1 MTKLEKTLYD
11 LIIPIV
17 DDKENVT
24 VKQRLSKNEKVIFL
38 NVISADGDIA
48 RLIGRKGSMANSI
61 RQTMMIASRL
71 ENKKVI
77 INFESKKGAWAS
89 FFMEEIKWAN

>member
-17 DDKENVT
+17 DDVDSVVVEESTSKNNRVVYLNVT
-24 VKQRLSKNEKVIFL
+24 TD
-38 NVISADGDIA
+38 DGDIA
-48 RLIGRKGSMANSI
+48 RLIGRRGNMANAL

-71 ENKKVI
+71 ENKKVM
-77 INFESKKGAWAS
+77 INFESKKDA
-89 FFMEEIKWAN
+89 

>member
-1 MTKLEKTLYD
+1 MTKLEQTLYD

-17 DDKENVT
+17 DDKEV
-24 VKQRLSKNEKVIFL
+24 VKVSERLSKNNKVVFL
-38 NVISADGDIA
+38 NVLTADGDIA

-71 ENKKVI
+71 ENKKVM

-89 FFMEEIKWAN
+89 FFMEE

>member
-17 DDKENVT
+17 DDKESV
-24 VKQRLSKNEKVIFL
+24 VVEESLSKNNKVVFL
-38 NVISADGDIA
+38 NVTTADGDIA
-48 RLIGRKGSMANSI
+48 RLIGRRGSMANDL

-71 ENKKVI
+71 ENKKVM
-77 INFESKKGAWAS
+77 INFESKKDA
-89 FFMEEIKWAN
+89 

>member
-17 DDKENVT
+17 DDKDSLVVNETTSKNNKVVYLNVT
-24 VKQRLSKNEKVIFL
+24 T
-38 NVISADGDIA
+38 ADGDIA
-48 RLIGRKGSMANSI
+48 RLIGRRGSMANDL

-71 ENKKVI
+71 ENKKVMV
-77 INFESKKGAWAS
+77 NFESKKDA
-89 FFMEEIKWAN
+89 

>member
-17 DDKENVT
+17 DDKESV
-24 VKQRLSKNEKVIFL
+24 VVEERMSKNNKVAFL
-38 NVISADGDIA
+38 NVTTADGDIA
-48 RLIGRKGSMANSI
+48 RLIGRRGSMANDL

-71 ENKKVI
+71 ENKKVMV
-77 INFESKKGAWAS
+77 NFESKKDA
-89 FFMEEIKWAN
+89 